1 VKIPTKVKV
10 GEDWYTVTR
19 VPQLSEGRNRG
30 CVIYD
35 TKEMLIASQGASCT
49 FTPKQKFN
57 TFWHEL
63 THAILE
69 DMGSDLYNDEKFVSM
84 FSDRLTNAITTAKF
98 KP

>member
-1 VKIPTKVKV
+1 MKIPTKVKV
-10 GEDWYTVTR
+10 GEDWYAVTR
-19 VPQLSEGRNRG
+19 VKQLRDGYIRG
-30 CVIYD
+30 CVTYEY
-35 TKEMLIASQGASCT
+35 KEMLIARQGTLCK
-49 FTPKQKFN
+49 FTPKQQFN

-69 DMGSDLYNDEKFVSM
+69 DMGSDLYNDEKFISM